1 MGRFFVTVV
10 AANFSSIVWTLNK
23 DIRVASD
30 SFTIM
35 SSAVQRR
42 NFSKTYRHLASSNDA
57 PLECQLIEIRQVLAE
72 ALESLDAY
80 KQELEVDDE
89 DLEMLVRQGSAHEEV
104 TPDEEEDYS
113 EIRELL
119 EFIKCHRPIT
129 SVIRRLPAEIIA
141 EILLHTRPAWDQLE
155 DYPIVHDTRRGPW
168 SHSRVSYMWRTIS
181 LSLPQIW
188 SDLTID
194 EVTSTKCRARLQV
207 LKLWLERSGNK
218 SLRIV
223 GNIEGE
229 AIIPEYEDM
238 MKMLVAESHRWDIFL
253 WNVGLVRRKCTPTEA
268 YCLQAVL
275 ATEVWD
281 GPADQDIQRPNFR
294 MYHLGGSGIDSDPFR
309 LLRSAPNLE
318 ALSLNIRIRSRF
330 LPDKTMVLANIQRL
344 ELYYRSYNLLKY
356 LTLPLLRTLVITTTS
371 FRLTAEFLRRSQCPL
386 ETLSIRDPGA
396 PLDARLV
403 QVLEAVP
410 TLKELLLSW
419 THECTAGS
427 SGVDSHIILE
437 KLTVKKGRPLLLP
450 SLATFSMDVYNDTD
464 LTALFDM
471 LESRCTEMEDRPLTD
486 VTFTCDNLDTQGLP
500 LIRMKGGLAGLK
512 FRHGLK
518 GALIRRGVHCE
529 LELSFLD
536 RCPTS
541 A

>member
-1 MGRFFVTVV
+1 M
-10 AANFSSIVWTLNK
+10 
-23 DIRVASD
+23 
-30 SFTIM
+30 
-35 SSAVQRR
+35 
-42 NFSKTYRHLASSNDA
+42 
-57 PLECQLIEIRQVLAE
+57 
-72 ALESLDAY
+72 DAY

-104 TPDEEEDYS
+104 TPDEEEDYF

-155 DYPIVHDTRRGPW
+155 AYPIVHDTRRGPW

-268 YCLQAVL
+268 YCLQAAL

-281 GPADQDIQRPNFR
+281 GPADQDIQRPNLR
-294 MYHLGGSGIDSDPFR
+294 MYHLGGSGIDSDTFR

-330 LPDKTMVLANIQRL
+330 PPRQNDGARQYPTFGTLLQELQLAQVFDVAPASHSCYHDNQ
-344 ELYYRSYNLLKY
+344 
-356 LTLPLLRTLVITTTS
+356 
-371 FRLTAEFLRRSQCPL
+371 
-386 ETLSIRDPGA
+386 LSINRRVPSSVAMSPGNIIYSAIPGA
-396 PLDARLV
+396 PLDAHLV

-427 SGVDSHIILE
+427 SGVDSHTILE

-471 LESRCTEMEDRPLTD
+471 LESRCTEMEDRPLTRCHFHLRQSRHSRSSSNPYEGWSCRIE
-486 VTFTCDNLDTQGLP
+486 VPARAEGRSYPARGP
-500 LIRMKGGLAGLK
+500 L
-512 FRHGLK
+512 
-518 GALIRRGVHCE
+518 
-529 LELSFLD
+529 
-536 RCPTS
+536 
-541 A
+541 